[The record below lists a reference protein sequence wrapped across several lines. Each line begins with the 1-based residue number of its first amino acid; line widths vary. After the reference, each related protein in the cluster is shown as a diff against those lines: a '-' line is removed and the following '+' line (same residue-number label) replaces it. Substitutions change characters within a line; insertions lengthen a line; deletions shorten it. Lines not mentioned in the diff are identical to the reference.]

1 MLLEE
6 EGASGGALCGVVCP
20 RVRVHIQPRGNSVVG
35 DDGGHGEVQLEGDV
49 GRHGEEGNQRG
60 FQSYV
65 AQRPR
70 HPGWSSFLN
79 HMITHS

>member
-1 MLLEE
+1 MRDS
-6 EGASGGALCGVVCP
+6 A
-20 RVRVHIQPRGNSVVG
+20 VG
-35 DDGGHGEVQLEGDV
+35 DGGGHGEVQLEGDV
-49 GRHGEEGNQRG
+49 GHRGEEGNPRG

-70 HPGWSSFLN
+70 HPSWLSIFPK

>member
-35 DDGGHGEVQLEGDV
+35 DGGGHGEVQLEGDV

-65 AQRPR
+65 AQHPR
-70 HPGWSSFLN
+70 HPGWLSFLN